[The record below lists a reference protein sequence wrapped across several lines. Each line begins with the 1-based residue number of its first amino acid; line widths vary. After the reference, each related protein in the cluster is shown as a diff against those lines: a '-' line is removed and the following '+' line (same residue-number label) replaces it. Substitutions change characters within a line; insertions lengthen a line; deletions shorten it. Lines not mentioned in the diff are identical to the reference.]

1 MVQILNPMGVIVI
14 IDCEHLCMSM
24 RGVRKSHART
34 TTSAVRGALRD
45 PATRAEAI
53 SLITKG

>member
-1 MVQILNPMGVIVI
+1 MVKILDPLGVIVI

-24 RGVRKSHART
+24 RGVKKSQART
-34 TTSAVRGALRD
+34 TTSAVRGALTN